1 MPHDQAENNKNCT
14 KAAPTLVGSTDQHH
28 LSGQSNP
35 FALYPRFGGR
45 PQVSRFVGRAL
56 NKNKKPS
63 RKTIRARN
71 DFLGSLGSP
80 CRFRLPRK
88 HPWHTAYTIPEVNAR
103 IPAHHAAILYPLAEH
118 SFKQCIPC

>member
-1 MPHDQAENNKNCT
+1 MFGACPTTRQRTTKTAL
-14 KAAPTLVGSTDQHH
+14 KAAPELVGSTDQRVI
-28 LSGQSNP
+28 SGQSNP

-63 RKTIRARN
+63 KKTIRARN

-80 CRFRLPRK
+80 CRFYPSGRHPATRL
-88 HPWHTAYTIPEVNAR
+88 
-103 IPAHHAAILYPLAEH
+103 HHSP
-118 SFKQCIPC
+118 SKC